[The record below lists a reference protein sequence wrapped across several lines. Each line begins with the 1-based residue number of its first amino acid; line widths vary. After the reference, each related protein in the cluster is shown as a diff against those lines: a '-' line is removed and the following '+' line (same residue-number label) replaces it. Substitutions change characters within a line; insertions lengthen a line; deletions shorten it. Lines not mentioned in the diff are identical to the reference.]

1 MRQSDSLPVL
11 LGKPAVPLIG
21 FRDKDVVGGWL
32 FISQWETYIL
42 ICVIKIQPGA
52 LGCCWWGRLGV
63 GRDRHWA
70 GELLSF
76 EVFAEPPN

>member
-1 MRQSDSLPVL
+1 MRQSGSLPIL

-21 FRDKDVVGGWL
+21 SGDKDVVGGWL

-42 ICVIKIQPGA
+42 ICVIKIQSDS
-52 LGCCWWGRLGV
+52 LGCCWGGRLGA
-63 GRDRHWA
+63 GRDSHWA

>member
-1 MRQSDSLPVL
+1 MRQSGSLPVL

-42 ICVIKIQPGA
+42 ICVIKIQSGA
-52 LGCCWWGRLGV
+52 LGCCWGEV
-63 GRDRHWA
+63 GSWQDRHWA

>member
-1 MRQSDSLPVL
+1 MRQSGSLPVL

-42 ICVIKIQPGA
+42 ICVIKIQSGSLGYCWGEVRSWQGQA
-52 LGCCWWGRLGV
+52 LGWG
-63 GRDRHWA
+63 A
-70 GELLSF
+70 
-76 EVFAEPPN
+76 A